1 MRTFKMIIS
10 PTKNKKDAAF
20 CQYFKT
26 NTADSKCMY
35 NTANF
40 YIRNTMTGLKKSPE
54 ERTPL
59 ETEVLHYVFT
69 GIQKANEVIGQKN
82 MKKKFAELKLA
93 EVGGMQSAVAAFSIV
108 SHEPFQYPTA
118 KKWFLSYGT
127 LDAIFKFTD
136 NPIYRRMNSQVNQ
149 NAIRKAV
156 AAWQGYFESLKAYKK
171 NPAGFTGKPKI
182 PGYKQDEEYIAWFSK
197 QVAKL
202 KEEDGRYYIQF
213 VNNPDRFEIGKASLY
228 GDLKYVKTEVKA
240 MYGKYY
246 ILITFDDKIAEVKVP
261 ENPKRIL
268 GLDPGVNNFLG
279 VANNFGGAPFVM
291 NGRAVKSENQRF
303 NKKRAKLISS
313 VTKGSNSKTS
323 VKYSKQLNILS
334 QRRESFLRDYFYKC
348 AWYICRYAKAAD
360 VDVIVMGHN
369 DGQKQEIDLTDNVN
383 QDFVSIPYTKFITI
397 LKTVASKCG
406 IAVVIRE
413 ESYTSQASLLD
424 MDDIPTYKKGKRTKF
439 LKEISQQL
447 NELEKDECAI
457 MKELRDA
464 KGIISRDEFVDAF
477 YEALPDRV
485 KNAMK
490 QYGYSAGSTPYNLGY
505 DDSHIY
511 IIRNV
516 IVYKYNKNIPY
527 AYEEYDGNW
536 MMCDEAEEMEAYKKD
551 IKKNEKLLPV
561 SMPINSYMWTGDKFS
576 TWYSGVYEIA
586 IEGDMT
592 KEYAKELAKKFAR

>member
-1 MRTFKMIIS
+1 MRTFKMIIA

-54 ERTPL
+54 ERTHL

-93 EVGGMQSAVAAFSIV
+93 EVSGMNSAVIAFSIV
-108 SHEPFQYPTA
+108 SQEPFQYPTEE
-118 KKWFLSYGT
+118 KWFLSYGT

-136 NPIYRRMNSQVNQ
+136 NPVYRRMNSQVNQ

-182 PGYKQDEEYIAWFSK
+182 PGYKQDEESIAWFSK

-202 KEEDGRYYIQF
+202 KEEDGRCYIQF

-228 GDLKYVKTEVKA
+228 CDLKYVKTEVKA

-246 ILITFDDKIAEVKVP
+246 ILITFDDKITEVEAP

-279 VANNFGGAPFVM
+279 VANNFGGTPFVM
-291 NGRAVKSENQRF
+291 NGRAVKSANQRF

-313 VTKGSNSKTS
+313 VTKGSDNKSS
-323 VKYSKQLNILS
+323 IKYSKQLNILS
-334 QRRESFLRDYFYKC
+334 QER
-348 AWYICRYAKAAD
+348 
-360 VDVIVMGHN
+360 VIH
-369 DGQKQEIDLTDNVN
+369 
-383 QDFVSIPYTKFITI
+383 
-397 LKTVASKCG
+397 A
-406 IAVVIRE
+406 
-413 ESYTSQASLLD
+413 
-424 MDDIPTYKKGKRTKF
+424 
-439 LKEISQQL
+439 
-447 NELEKDECAI
+447 
-457 MKELRDA
+457 
-464 KGIISRDEFVDAF
+464 
-477 YEALPDRV
+477 
-485 KNAMK
+485 
-490 QYGYSAGSTPYNLGY
+490 
-505 DDSHIY
+505 
-511 IIRNV
+511 
-516 IVYKYNKNIPY
+516 
-527 AYEEYDGNW
+527 
-536 MMCDEAEEMEAYKKD
+536 
-551 IKKNEKLLPV
+551 
-561 SMPINSYMWTGDKFS
+561 
-576 TWYSGVYEIA
+576 
-586 IEGDMT
+586 
-592 KEYAKELAKKFAR
+592 

>member
-1 MRTFKMIIS
+1 MRTFKMIID

-54 ERTPL
+54 ERTHL

-82 MKKKFAELKLA
+82 MKKKFAELNLSK
-93 EVGGMQSAVAAFSIV
+93 VGGMNSAVIAFSIV
-108 SHEPFQYPTA
+108 SQESFQYPTEE
-118 KKWFLSYGT
+118 KWFLSYGT

-136 NPIYRRMNSQVNQ
+136 NPVYRRMNSQVNQ

-156 AAWQGYFESLKAYKK
+156 AAWQGYFESLKAYRK

-182 PGYKQDEEYIAWFSK
+182 PGYKQDEGYIAWFSK

-202 KEEDGRYYIQF
+202 KEEDGKSYLQF
-213 VNNPDRFEIGKASLY
+213 VNQKERFCIGKTSTYKGLQ
-228 GDLKYVKTEVKA
+228 YVKTEIKPV
-240 MYGKYY
+240 YGRYC
-246 ILITFDDKIAEVKVP
+246 LLVTFDDNVKAVEPPVNP
-261 ENPKRIL
+261 ERIL

-279 VANNFGGAPFVM
+279 VSNNFGAVPFVIK
-291 NGRAVKSENQRF
+291 GGAVKSANQRF

-313 VTKGSNSKTS
+313 VTKGSDSKSS

-348 AWYICRYAKAAD
+348 AWYICRYAKAAG

-369 DGQKQEIDLTDNVN
+369 DGQKQEIDLKDNVN
-383 QDFVSIPYTKFITI
+383 QNFVSIPYTKFITI

-424 MDDIPTYKKGKRTKF
+424 MDDIPTYKKGENKKYAFSGKRIHRGLYRSKSGT
-439 LKEISQQL
+439 LLNADINGAANILRKEYPNAFDSIKDFAYLCVTTISIGY
-447 NELEKDECAI
+447 KDLYRNAKACAGRP
-457 MKELRDA
+457 K
-464 KGIISRDEFVDAF
+464 
-477 YEALPDRV
+477 P
-485 KNAMK
+485 
-490 QYGYSAGSTPYNLGY
+490 
-505 DDSHIY
+505 
-511 IIRNV
+511 
-516 IVYKYNKNIPY
+516 YKYHKSGKYTVVRHIERSHKKCEYRKLWGKGKFVWRPDKNKQDTQQGK
-527 AYEEYDGNW
+527 A
-536 MMCDEAEEMEAYKKD
+536 A
-551 IKKNEKLLPV
+551 
-561 SMPINSYMWTGDKFS
+561 
-576 TWYSGVYEIA
+576 
-586 IEGDMT
+586 
-592 KEYAKELAKKFAR
+592 

>member
-1 MRTFKMIIS
+1 
-10 PTKNKKDAAF
+10 
-20 CQYFKT
+20 
-26 NTADSKCMY
+26 MY

-54 ERTPL
+54 ERTHL

-82 MKKKFAELKLA
+82 MKKKFTELKLA
-93 EVGGMQSAVAAFSIV
+93 EVGGMNSAVIAFSIV
-108 SHEPFQYPTA
+108 SQEPFQYPTEE
-118 KKWFLSYGT
+118 KWFLSYGT

-136 NPIYRRMNSQVNQ
+136 NPVYRRMNSQVNQ

-156 AAWQGYFESLKAYKK
+156 AAWQGYFESLKAYRK

-202 KEEDGRYYIQF
+202 KEEDGR
-213 VNNPDRFEIGKASLY
+213 
-228 GDLKYVKTEVKA
+228 
-240 MYGKYY
+240 YY

-291 NGRAVKSENQRF
+291 NGRAVKSANQRF

-313 VTKGSNSKTS
+313 VTKGSDSKSS

-348 AWYICRYAKAAD
+348 AWYICRYAKAAG

-369 DGQKQEIDLTDNVN
+369 DGQKQEIDLKDNVN
-383 QDFVSIPYTKFITI
+383 QNFVSIQYTKFITI

-424 MDDIPTYKKGKRTKF
+424 MDDIPTYKKGENKKYAFSGKRIHRGLYRSKSGT
-439 LKEISQQL
+439 LLNADINGAANILRKEYPNAFDSIKDFAYLCVTTISIGY
-447 NELEKDECAI
+447 KDLYRNAKACAGRP
-457 MKELRDA
+457 K
-464 KGIISRDEFVDAF
+464 
-477 YEALPDRV
+477 P
-485 KNAMK
+485 
-490 QYGYSAGSTPYNLGY
+490 
-505 DDSHIY
+505 
-511 IIRNV
+511 
-516 IVYKYNKNIPY
+516 YKYHKSGKYTVVRHIERSHKKCEYRKLWGKGKFVWRPDKNKQDTQQGK
-527 AYEEYDGNW
+527 A
-536 MMCDEAEEMEAYKKD
+536 A
-551 IKKNEKLLPV
+551 
-561 SMPINSYMWTGDKFS
+561 
-576 TWYSGVYEIA
+576 
-586 IEGDMT
+586 
-592 KEYAKELAKKFAR
+592 

>member
-1 MRTFKMIIS
+1 
-10 PTKNKKDAAF
+10 
-20 CQYFKT
+20 
-26 NTADSKCMY
+26 MY

-197 QVAKL
+197 QVEKL

-424 MDDIPTYKKGKRTKF
+424 MDDIPTYKKGKNKKYAFSGKRIHRGLYRSKNGT
-439 LKEISQQL
+439 LLNADINGAANILRKEYPNAFDGIKDFTYLCITTISISY
-447 NELEKDECAI
+447 KD
-457 MKELRDA
+457 L
-464 KGIISRDEFVDAF
+464 
-477 YEALPDRV
+477 Y
-485 KNAMK
+485 KNAKACAGRPK
-490 QYGYSAGSTPYNLGY
+490 QYKYHKSGRYTVVRHMER
-505 DDSHIY
+505 SHKKCEY
-511 IIRNV
+511 CKLWGKGKFVWRPD
-516 IVYKYNKNIPY
+516 KNKQ
-527 AYEEYDGNW
+527 DTQQ
-536 MMCDEAEEMEAYKKD
+536 
-551 IKKNEKLLPV
+551 EK
-561 SMPINSYMWTGDKFS
+561 
-576 TWYSGVYEIA
+576 A
-586 IEGDMT
+586 
-592 KEYAKELAKKFAR
+592 A